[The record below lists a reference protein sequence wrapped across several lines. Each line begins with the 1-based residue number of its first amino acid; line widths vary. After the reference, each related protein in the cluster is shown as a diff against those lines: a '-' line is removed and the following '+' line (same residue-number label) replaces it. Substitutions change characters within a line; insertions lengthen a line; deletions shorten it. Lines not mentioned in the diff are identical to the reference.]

1 MKLIDTAHSTLPQ
14 RDTKR
19 LRLTARCVNEVTV
32 FANYKMIQE
41 RIIKWQIVITIV
53 EAAAPAAVNGR
64 IRPLSKSRPIKK
76 VILKKS
82 SVLSAEKAA

>member
-1 MKLIDTAHSTLPQ
+1 M
-14 RDTKR
+14 
-19 LRLTARCVNEVTV
+19 LRLVPCCVNAVTK
-32 FANYKMIQE
+32 FTNYNTIQE
-41 RIIKWQIVITIV
+41 RIFKWQIVITIV

-82 SVLSAEKAA
+82 

>member
-1 MKLIDTAHSTLPQ
+1 MKLIDTAHNTLPQ
-14 RDTKR
+14 RDTKM
-19 LRLTARCVNEVTV
+19 LRLVARCVNTVTI
-32 FANYKMIQE
+32 FANYNIVQE
-41 RIIKWQIVITIV
+41 RIFKWQIVITIV

-82 SVLSAEKAA
+82 